1 MRETNAVIQSE
12 FGLAESS
19 LGDSW
24 VGLVKYL
31 IVSQNRKIDNYPALQ
46 TGNDFYSLTLYR
58 LVYMSR

>member
-31 IVSQNRKIDNYPALQ
+31 IVSKNKRMDNYRALQ
-46 TGNDFYSLTLYR
+46 TGNDFYSLTLHR
-58 LVYMSR
+58 IVYII